1 MGIAFSLTGI
11 SDGEPAAV
19 AGDTTI
25 DGGSPPELSVG
36 LIDVGAERRLDS
48 TVLCGH
54 HPPPIL
60 SVSHKNCS
68 MVTPETVQAPVT
80 GTTLRTN
87 GPVPADSRQ

>member
-54 HPPPIL
+54 HPL
-60 SVSHKNCS
+60 SHKNCS